1 MGNFIHPSKSNKKLY
16 QIKGNNKQLKK
27 KLSKD
32 LLLKLKLAL
41 RKKVIEKEVKIS
53 RILIQSKLQ

>member
-1 MGNFIHPSKSNKKLY
+1 MGNFIHLSKRNKKLY
-16 QIKGNNKQLKK
+16 QIKGNKKQLKK

-53 RILIQSKLQ
+53 SILIQSKLQ